1 MSQIINKPTP
11 RAIKHAPKR
20 TSLVPARGKTQG
32 ESEGLMVWFQKIS
45 FFLIG
50 IAITV
55 ALLFLT
61 GAISAPQI
69 GRYQMEVVVRSPN
82 VSDVWVIDT
91 TTGVV
96 KWLDYKDEGK
106 PFNEIKKK

>member
-1 MSQIINKPTP
+1 MGRKGVTLIP
-11 RAIKHAPKR
+11 RR
-20 TSLVPARGKTQG
+20 WLTQR

-50 IAITV
+50 IAVTI
-55 ALLFLT
+55 ALLFLS

>member
-1 MSQIINKPTP
+1 MGM
-11 RAIKHAPKR
+11 AA
-20 TSLVPARGKTQG
+20 
-32 ESEGLMVWFQKIS
+32 
-45 FFLIG
+45 
-50 IAITV
+50 TV

-61 GAISAPQI
+61 GANSVPQI

-96 KWLDYKDEGK
+96 KWLDFKDEGK
-106 PFNEIKKK
+106 PFEEIKKK